1 MAALLQQTTALKK
14 ISSLRR
20 RLRIIQ
26 GGTSASKTFSIM
38 AYLIHVAQSN
48 NDLVI
53 SVVSESF
60 PHLRLGAMRDFRTIM
75 KMQKYW
81 VDASWSATLNTYTF
95 PSGTVIE
102 FFSVEDTGKAHGPR
116 RDILFVNEC
125 NNVSFPIYRQLAGRT
140 RKIILLDFNPVAA
153 FWVHEKL
160 IPHRV
165 HEFLKL
171 TYRDNE
177 ALEPAIV
184 REIEANAAID
194 ENYRRVYADGEV
206 GRNEGQIMKNWIH
219 IDEIPPE
226 ARLMRRGLDFG
237 YTNDPTAIVDI
248 YEWNGG
254 YIWDEICYEKG
265 MSNKDI
271 ADLILQQKEQVLV
284 IGDSSEPKSIDEIES
299 YGVMIQGAVKG
310 ADSVRNGLQV
320 VTTKQVY
327 VTRRST
333 KLIKEERNYIW
344 KMDKNG
350 EPLNVPRDLFNHA
363 MDAGRYG
370 MTDLIGNA
378 AGVFETVDEHDGD
391 DFEPITSGLL
401 STRF

>member
-38 AYLIHVAQSN
+38 AYLIHVSQSN

-60 PHLRLGAMRDFRTIM
+60 PHLRLGAMRDFKTIM

-81 VDASWSATLNTYTF
+81 DNACWSSTLNTYTF

-102 FFSVEDTGKAHGPR
+102 FFSVEDAGKAHGPR

-140 RKIILLDFNPVAA
+140 RKIILLDFNPVSS

-177 ALEPAIV
+177 ALESAIV

-219 IDEIPPE
+219 IDSVPPE

-237 YTNDPTAIVDI
+237 YTNDPTAIIDI

-271 ADLILQQKEQVLV
+271 ADLILSQDEQVLV
-284 IGDSSEPKSIDEIES
+284 VGDSSEPKSIDEIES
-299 YGVMIQGAVKG
+299 HGVMIVGAVKG
-310 ADSVRNGLQV
+310 ADSVRNGLQT

-327 VTRRST
+327 VTKRST

-344 KMDKNG
+344 KLDKNG

-363 MDAGRYG
+363 MDAGRYA

-378 AGVFETVDEHDGD
+378 PG
-391 DFEPITSGLL
+391 DFEYEPDDEQGSGPITSGLL
-401 STRF
+401 SSRF